1 MKEKTYGTNY
11 FKPGGNMML
20 KDELSVIN
28 SCKCILQLR
37 GIRSKARIQSAAAVK
52 TVPQSE

>member
-28 SCKCILQLR
+28 GCKCILQLR
-37 GIRSKARIQSAAAVK
+37 GIRNKARIQSAAAVK